1 MTNLIWTS
9 ATSLAR
15 AIRDRDVSSEEVVR
29 AHLDRIEEVNPKLN
43 AVVQLAAERALSEA
57 QAADAAL
64 AHGDLKGPLHGVP
77 ITLKDSI
84 DTEGI
89 VTTGGTKGRASFVPH
104 RDATVGARLRNAGAI
119 LMGKTNTPELT
130 MAAGTDNLIY
140 GRTNNPYDLSRSPG
154 GSSGGA
160 GAIIASGGS
169 PLDLGSDTGGSIRL
183 PAHFC
188 GIAGI
193 KPTSGR
199 VPRTGHIIPWGL
211 GAVDAFTQIG
221 PMARFVEDL
230 ILALPIL
237 SGVDWEDPAIVP
249 MPLEDPDAVDP
260 KRLRVAVYTDDGK
273 VPPTPEI
280 ALAVKAAASAVRDAG
295 ASVEEDRPPG
305 LALSGELR
313 RKLSAA
319 DGRAGTRRLLK
330 KAGTTEP
337 HPWIQDRLNE
347 ADPVEVGDYTALL
360 EEIDRLRSEM
370 LAFMKAY
377 DVILCPVSPYAALP
391 HESWRNEDLFPGLAG
406 YTGPYNF
413 TGWPAAVVRVGTSSE
428 DLPIGVQAVGRP
440 WREDVCLAVAR
451 HLESALGGWQ
461 PPEL

>member
-305 LALSGELR
+305 PGAERRTAQETFRRRRSGRNPQAPEKGWDNR
-313 RKLSAA
+313 AA
-319 DGRAGTRRLLK
+319 SVDPGPSERSRPRGGGRLYR
-330 KAGTTEP
+330 
-337 HPWIQDRLNE
+337 
-347 ADPVEVGDYTALL
+347 TA
-360 EEIDRLRSEM
+360 
-370 LAFMKAY
+370 
-377 DVILCPVSPYAALP
+377 
-391 HESWRNEDLFPGLAG
+391 
-406 YTGPYNF
+406 
-413 TGWPAAVVRVGTSSE
+413 
-428 DLPIGVQAVGRP
+428 
-440 WREDVCLAVAR
+440 
-451 HLESALGGWQ
+451 
-461 PPEL
+461 